1 MYDQTM
7 NELRLYN
14 GREWLWPSEDYHCW
28 KHLTEYHPTIPEDI
42 LEVLGR
48 VFTVVQ
54 AGGNCGL
61 YTAAYA
67 KYAQHVITFE
77 PEPNNFKCLK
87 QNITEDNV
95 SMYEAALGDREC
107 LVGVKV
113 DPINSGATRVVND
126 GDIKQVRLDDYGL
139 EPDLIHLDIEGHEP
153 HALNGMLD
161 TLNRCHPAVALER
174 GNGEEILFEL
184 GYGRVKQFGLDWLY
198 L

>member
-1 MYDQTM
+1 M
-7 NELRLYN
+7 NEVRIYN
-14 GREWLWPSEDYHCW
+14 DREWLWSKEDYHCW
-28 KHLTEYHPTIPEDI
+28 KHLTQQHPTIPDDI
-42 LEVLGR
+42 VEYLGR

-61 YTAAYA
+61 YTASYA

-77 PEPNNFKCLK
+77 PESNNFKCLE

-95 SMYEAALGDREC
+95 TMYEAALGDREC
-107 LVGVKV
+107 LVGVEV
-113 DPINSGATRVVND
+113 DPTNSGATRVVDD
-126 GDIKQVRLDDYGL
+126 GVIKQVRLDDYGL

-153 HALNGMLD
+153 YALNGMLD

-184 GYGRVKQFGLDWLY
+184 GYGRVKHFGLDWLY